1 MQEDKNEFNLL
12 EEQIQDREKI
22 DTCSDVVIDSFY
34 EADSKEEFFGVEIN
48 GGESDMLAEKIS
60 SDLKA
65 LMDSSCFD
73 IDVVEV
79 DIDESVAYV
88 FIDGEDSALLI
99 GKIGYRYN
107 ALHYMISQWIQSRY
121 DMHTKLEIARFI
133 TEQAQNVEA
142 ILKPVVEH
150 VEQMGWGKSRVLDGV
165 LVELALEQLR
175 DKFPDKYVAIKK
187 RQDGKRYVLVNK
199 FNER

>member
-1 MQEDKNEFNLL
+1 VQEDKNEFNLL

>member
-1 MQEDKNEFNLL
+1 MRENKNEFNLL

-22 DTCSDVVIDSFY
+22 ETCSDVVIDSFY
-34 EADSKEEFFGVEIN
+34 GADNKEESFEPQLDVS
-48 GGESDMLAEKIS
+48 ESDMLEERIS
-60 SDLKA
+60 SELKA

-73 IDVVEV
+73 IDVIEV
-79 DIDESVAYV
+79 DIDEKTAYI
-88 FIDGEDSALLI
+88 FIDGQDSALLI

-107 ALHYMISQWIQSRY
+107 ALYYMISQWIQSRY
-121 DMHTKLEIARFI
+121 DMHTKLEIAKFI
-133 TEQAQNVEA
+133 AEQSDNVA
-142 ILKPVVEH
+142 TILKPVIEH
-150 VEQMGWGKSRVLDGV
+150 VEQEGWGKSRVLDGV

-175 DKFPDKYVAIKK
+175 EKFPDRYVAIKK

>member
-22 DTCSDVVIDSFY
+22 NTCSDVVIDSFY
-34 EADSKEEFFGVEIN
+34 EVDGKEEFFGVEIN

-60 SDLKA
+60 SDLKT

-121 DMHTKLEIARFI
+121 DMHTKLEIAKFI
-133 TEQAQNVEA
+133 TEQSDNVA
-142 ILKPVVEH
+142 TILKPVIEH
-150 VEQMGWGKSRVLDGV
+150 VEQEGWGKSRVLDGV

-175 DKFPDKYVAIKK
+175 EKFPDRYVAIKK